1 MAYPIKSI
9 LTGAGMA
16 LAAAPGQGG
25 VVASSDA
32 GFVVQASVDVALAP
46 DAAYAL
52 LAEPGRW
59 WNSAHTY
66 SGDARNMV
74 LEAKAGGCFCETL
87 PDKSEKGSSGSIEH
101 ARVIYAAPGQRLRLS
116 GALGPLQSSG
126 GEGGGGSAC
135 AAAAARGG
143 KGLGAGSCAP
153 RHTRRP
159 CRPCR
164 HSSRHCAPPTRGC
177 KASSPWTPLRRMPG
191 RKTNLRAS

>member
-25 VVASSDA
+25 VVAGSDA

-66 SGDARNMV
+66 SGDARNMG
-74 LEAKAGGCFCETL
+74 LEAKAGGCFCEIL
-87 PDKSEKGSSGSIEH
+87 PDKGGQGSSGSIE
-101 ARVIYAAPGQRLRLS
+101 PM
-116 GALGPLQSSG
+116 
-126 GEGGGGSAC
+126 
-135 AAAAARGG
+135 
-143 KGLGAGSCAP
+143 P
-153 RHTRRP
+153 R
-159 CRPCR
+159 
-164 HSSRHCAPPTRGC
+164 
-177 KASSPWTPLRRMPG
+177 
-191 RKTNLRAS
+191 RASDCG